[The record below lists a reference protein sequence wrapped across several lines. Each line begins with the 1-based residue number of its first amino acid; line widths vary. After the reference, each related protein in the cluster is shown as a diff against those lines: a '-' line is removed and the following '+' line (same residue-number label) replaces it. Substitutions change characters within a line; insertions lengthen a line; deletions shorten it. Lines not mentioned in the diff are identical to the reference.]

1 MTRNPNKKADFCK
14 RFSITTSNWNRAG
27 PEHGPRQRPKRLQ
40 LRFLSTFSPIA
51 PLAHAKPAFVA
62 VDNKLQSK
70 SSAVGNLELLPTDV
84 GDFPFMLNRN
94 PMCSR
99 IGLLAAAASL
109 LAAAPALAQ
118 TESLYKLDTKCSIK
132 GGEPQACVV
141 EAVNEGNATLYRH
154 SIGKKV
160 KTIRVTDSP
169 VRMSLWVENK
179 KSWKNLDSAAARFS
193 TNTICFNG
201 RDLCVINPNYLNSVK
216 EDRPDA
222 TAGRDLIKVQFG
234 ADGRIDL
241 TCYDDGCKG
250 VGK

>member
-1 MTRNPNKKADFCK
+1 MRY
-14 RFSITTSNWNRAG
+14 S
-27 PEHGPRQRPKRLQ
+27 QRPNTLGVVTMM
-40 LRFLSTFSPIA
+40 LFPTIA
-51 PLAHAKPAFVA
+51 
-62 VDNKLQSK
+62 
-70 SSAVGNLELLPTDV
+70 
-84 GDFPFMLNRN
+84 GDFLFMLNRN
-94 PMCSR
+94 TLCSR
-99 IGLLAAAASL
+99 IGLLAAAATAFAS
-109 LAAAPALAQ
+109 APVLAQ
-118 TESLYKLDTKCSIK
+118 SGTLYKLDTKCSVK

-154 SIGKKV
+154 TIGKTV
-160 KTIRVTDSP
+160 ETIRVTDSP
-169 VRMSLWVENK
+169 VRMSEWVEAK
-179 KSWKNLDSAAARFS
+179 KSWQNLNAAAARFS

-201 RDLCVINPNYLNSVK
+201 RDLCVINPNYLNSVR

>member
-1 MTRNPNKKADFCK
+1 MGNN
-14 RFSITTSNWNRAG
+14 
-27 PEHGPRQRPKRLQ
+27 LQ
-40 LRFLSTFSPIA
+40 P
-51 PLAHAKPAFVA
+51 
-62 VDNKLQSK
+62 K
-70 SSAVGNLELLPTDV
+70 SSAKGILELLPTDV

-118 TESLYKLDTKCSIK
+118 TETLYKLDTKCSIK
-132 GGEPQACVV
+132 GGEPQTCVV

-160 KTIRVTDSP
+160 ETIRVTESP
-169 VRMSLWVENK
+169 VRMSLWVESQ

-222 TAGRDLIKVQFG
+222 TAGRDLIKVRFG
-234 ADGRIDL
+234 ADGLIAINNSDVNSR
-241 TCYDDGCKG
+241 G
-250 VGK
+250 VKN

>member
-1 MTRNPNKKADFCK
+1 M
-14 RFSITTSNWNRAG
+14 
-27 PEHGPRQRPKRLQ
+27 H
-40 LRFLSTFSPIA
+40 
-51 PLAHAKPAFVA
+51 PLAYAKSAFVA
-62 VDNKLQSK
+62 VDNKLQPK
-70 SSAVGNLELLPTDV
+70 SSALGNLELLPTDV
-84 GDFPFMLNRN
+84 GDFSFMLNRN

-118 TESLYKLDTKCSIK
+118 TETLYKLDTKCRIK

-169 VRMSLWVENK
+169 VRMSLWVESQ

-201 RDLCVINPNYLNSVK
+201 RDLCVINPNYLNSIK

-250 VGK
+250 IGK

>member
-1 MTRNPNKKADFCK
+1 MGNN
-14 RFSITTSNWNRAG
+14 
-27 PEHGPRQRPKRLQ
+27 LQ
-40 LRFLSTFSPIA
+40 P
-51 PLAHAKPAFVA
+51 
-62 VDNKLQSK
+62 K
-70 SSAVGNLELLPTDV
+70 SSAIGILELLPTDV

-118 TESLYKLDTKCSIK
+118 SETLYKLDTKCSIK

-160 KTIRVTDSP
+160 ETIRITDSP
-169 VRMSLWVENK
+169 VRMSVWVDSTK
-179 KSWKNLDSAAARFS
+179 TWKNLDSAAARFS
-193 TNTICFNG
+193 TNTVCFNG
-201 RDLCVINPNYLNSVK
+201 RDLCVINPNYLNSVR

-222 TAGRDLIKVQFG
+222 MAGRDLIKVQFG

>member
-1 MTRNPNKKADFCK
+1 MTCNLNKIAAFCK
-14 RFSITTSNWNRAG
+14 RFSITTSNCKRAG
-27 PEHGPRQRPKRLQ
+27 PERALSPLAIA
-40 LRFLSTFSPIA
+40 FLSTFSP
-51 PLAHAKPAFVA
+51 LASLVHAKPAFVA
-62 VDNKLQSK
+62 MGYNLQPK
-70 SSAVGNLELLPTDV
+70 SSAVGNLEMLPTDV

-118 TESLYKLDTKCSIK
+118 TETLYKLDTKCSIK

-141 EAVNEGNATLYRH
+141 EAVNEGNATLSRH

-160 KTIRVTDSP
+160 ETIRVTDSP
-169 VRMSLWVENK
+169 VRMSLWVESQKN
-179 KSWKNLDSAAARFS
+179 WKNLDSAAARFS

-222 TAGRDLIKVQFG
+222 TAGRDLVRVQFG
-234 ADGRIDL
+234 ADGRVDL

>member
-1 MTRNPNKKADFCK
+1 M
-14 RFSITTSNWNRAG
+14 
-27 PEHGPRQRPKRLQ
+27 EY
-40 LRFLSTFSPIA
+40 
-51 PLAHAKPAFVA
+51 
-62 VDNKLQSK
+62 KLQPK
-70 SSAVGNLELLPTDV
+70 SSALGNLELLPTDV
-84 GDFPFMLNRN
+84 GEFPFMLYRN

-99 IGLLAAAASL
+99 IGLLATAASL

-118 TESLYKLDTKCSIK
+118 TEALYKLDTKCSIK

-160 KTIRVTDSP
+160 DTIRVTDSP
-169 VRMSLWVENK
+169 VRMSLWVESK
-179 KSWKNLDSAAARFS
+179 KSWKNLNSAAARFS

-222 TAGRDLIKVQFG
+222 TAGRDLVRVQFG

>member
-1 MTRNPNKKADFCK
+1 MTRNLNKNAAFCK
-14 RFSITTSNWNRAG
+14 RFSITTSNCKLARPG
-27 PEHGPRQRPKRLQ
+27 HGPRAPQPACNCAFCLLFHQ
-40 LRFLSTFSPIA
+40 LH

-62 VDNKLQSK
+62 VDYKLQPK
-70 SSAVGNLELLPTDV
+70 SSALGNLELLPTDV

-99 IGLLAAAASL
+99 ICLLAAAASL

-118 TESLYKLDTKCSIK
+118 TETLYKLETKCSIK

-141 EAVNEGNATLYRH
+141 EAVNEGKATLYRH

-160 KTIRVTDSP
+160 ETIRVTDSP
-169 VRMSLWVENK
+169 VRMSLWVESK

-222 TAGRDLIKVQFG
+222 TAGRDLVRVQFG
-234 ADGRIDL
+234 PDGRIDL

>member
-1 MTRNPNKKADFCK
+1 MGYNL
-14 RFSITTSNWNRAG
+14 
-27 PEHGPRQRPKRLQ
+27 QPK
-40 LRFLSTFSPIA
+40 TP
-51 PLAHAKPAFVA
+51 
-62 VDNKLQSK
+62 
-70 SSAVGNLELLPTDV
+70 AVGNLGLLPTVV

-94 PMCSR
+94 PICSR
-99 IGLLAAAASL
+99 IGLLAAAVSL

-118 TESLYKLDTKCSIK
+118 TETLYKLDTKCSIK
-132 GGEPQACVV
+132 GGEPRACVL

-154 SIGKKV
+154 SIGKRV
-160 KTIRVTDSP
+160 ETIRVTDSP
-169 VRMSLWVENK
+169 VRMSLWVESQ

-222 TAGRDLIKVQFG
+222 TAGRDLVRVKFG
-234 ADGRIDL
+234 ADGRVDL

>member
-1 MTRNPNKKADFCK
+1 LQAG
-14 RFSITTSNWNRAG
+14 RARET
-27 PEHGPRQRPKRLQ
+27 PPRSPGIALFVYFFHQ
-40 LRFLSTFSPIA
+40 LH
-51 PLAHAKPAFVA
+51 PLAYAKSAFVA
-62 VDNKLQSK
+62 VEYKLQPK
-70 SSAVGNLELLPTDV
+70 SPALGSLELLPTDA

-118 TESLYKLDTKCSIK
+118 TETLYKLDTKCRIK

-169 VRMSLWVENK
+169 VRMSLWVESQ

-201 RDLCVINPNYLNSVK
+201 RDLCVINPNYLNSIK

-250 VGK
+250 IGK